1 MPSHNNCFTT
11 IEDGSTTEKNIQHIC
26 HYKIQTTQ
34 SYWLRRKNCT
44 LQRLLCQS
52 LREWIEY
59 SVVIHL
65 IHLNILRRNK
75 NRYIWDIS
83 WHPVSVRSYKT
94 NGICITLTNW
104 LLIADFVVLE
114 ISLETLEE
122 TCEIAGVFF
131 SGETFKKQETLG
143 RRNNRD
149 IKEIP
154 FAILLCY
161 KERAV
166 TEIPETWD
174 LIKQSWLD
182 VYLKLSKFQRV
193 MWYQKLDDLKEV
205 WICDIVVESM
215 AV

>member
-11 IEDGSTTEKNIQHIC
+11 IEDGSTTKKKTCNLYAITKYRPHNLIDLGEG
-26 HYKIQTTQ
+26 
-34 SYWLRRKNCT
+34 NCT
-44 LQRLLCQS
+44 LQRLLFQS
-52 LREWIEY
+52 LREWMEF

-83 WHPVSVRSYKT
+83 WPPVSVRSYKM

-104 LLIADFVVLE
+104 ILIADFVVLE

-122 TCEIAGVFF
+122 TCEIAGVWF

-161 KERAV
+161 KEGCHRN
-166 TEIPETWD
+166 PWN
-174 LIKQSWLD
+174 LR
-182 VYLKLSKFQRV
+182 FN
-193 MWYQKLDDLKEV
+193 
-205 WICDIVVESM
+205 
-215 AV
+215 